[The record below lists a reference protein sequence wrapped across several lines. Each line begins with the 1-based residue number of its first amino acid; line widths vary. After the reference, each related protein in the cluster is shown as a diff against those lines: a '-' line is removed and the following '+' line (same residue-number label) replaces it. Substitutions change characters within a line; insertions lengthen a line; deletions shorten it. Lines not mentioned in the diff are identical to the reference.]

1 MIQFSLNA
9 IQPHLPS
16 FQPYILNVEINKHW
30 GGFLSKKNAIKIILA
45 VLSALIAAAQ
55 TIEEKEDTTEYNK
68 YSPYEDD
75 IDS

>member
-1 MIQFSLNA
+1 MIQSSWND
-9 IQPHLPS
+9 IPPHLPS
-16 FQPYILNVEINKHW
+16 FQPYILNVEINKKW

-55 TIEEKEDTTEYNK
+55 TIEEKEEITEYNK

>member
-1 MIQFSLNA
+1 M
-9 IQPHLPS
+9 
-16 FQPYILNVEINKHW
+16 EINKKW

-55 TIEEKEDTTEYNK
+55 TIEEKEDTTEHNR

>member
-1 MIQFSLNA
+1 M
-9 IQPHLPS
+9 
-16 FQPYILNVEINKHW
+16 
-30 GGFLSKKNAIKIILA
+30 SKKNAIKIILA

-55 TIEEKEDTTEYNK
+55 TIEEKEDTAEYNK

>member
-1 MIQFSLNA
+1 M
-9 IQPHLPS
+9 
-16 FQPYILNVEINKHW
+16 
-30 GGFLSKKNAIKIILA
+30 SKKNAIKIILA

-55 TIEEKEDTTEYNK
+55 TIEEKEDTTEHNR